1 MDDNCPDKVLTSHEQ
16 MKTQTSTEAPLST
29 RTQRKKPAAHGGFH
43 LKKLQR
49 LFRYWWF
56 WLLLVLLVAILIV
69 HTFLAIWVRDYVNR
83 KLSEIPGYRAHVAA
97 VTLHLWRGA
106 YQIHGLDI
114 KKTNGKVPVPFFAAP
129 LIDLSAQWRA
139 LIFER
144 AFVGNIEIHRPE
156 MNLVNSSSEETRQA
170 PVDEPWAQKV
180 KQLFPLK
187 INRFAV
193 HNGEIRYRDYS
204 HDPKVN
210 LWVDRVQ
217 MVATNLTNSKKL
229 SKNLI
234 ADIRIEGRPLGVGDA
249 RSQISLDPYA
259 AKPTFAFNLE
269 LRQMPLVK
277 LNDFSKAY
285 GHFTFDAGTLKVAM
299 EATAKNGAYR
309 GYIEPVFDHMSI
321 FNPAKE
327 DNALTAVWEAI
338 LEGITRI
345 VRNHPRDRFGTKV
358 PFSGT
363 FEKPNPEILT
373 TIFNAFRNAFIKAFE
388 GELPSGNKV
397 PKVEPEKKQ

>member
-1 MDDNCPDKVLTSHEQ
+1 M
-16 MKTQTSTEAPLST
+16 QTET
-29 RTQRKKPAAHGGFH
+29 RTGSSARRPHEKRRSGVGSGLAVFLTTVA
-43 LKKLQR
+43 R
-49 LFRYWWF
+49 RWWF
-56 WLLLVLLVAILIV
+56 WAVILVATIV
-69 HTFLAIWVRDYVNR
+69 VVVHVFLAIWVRDYVNR

-129 LIDLSAQWRA
+129 LIDLSVEWRA
-139 LIFER
+139 LLFER
-144 AFVGNIEIHRPE
+144 AFVGNIEIHRPQI
-156 MNLVNSSSEETRQA
+156 NLVNGATSETRQA
-170 PVDEPWAQKV
+170 PVDEPWAEKI

-193 HNGEIRYRDYS
+193 HGGEVRYRDFS
-204 HDPKVN
+204 HSPKVN
-210 LWVDRVQ
+210 LWVEDVQ
-217 MVATNLTNSKKL
+217 MVATNLTNTKKL
-229 SKNLI
+229 SKSLI
-234 ADIRIEGRPLGVGDA
+234 ADVRIEGRPLGVGDV

-269 LRQMPLVK
+269 LREMPLVK

-285 GHFTFDAGTLKVAM
+285 GHFTFDAGTLKIAM
-299 EATAKNGAYR
+299 EATSRNGAYR

-327 DNALTAVWEAI
+327 DNPLTAVWEAI
-338 LEGITRI
+338 LEGVTRI

-358 PFSGT
+358 PFAGT
-363 FEKPNPEILT
+363 FDHPNPEILT
-373 TIFNAFRNAFIKAFE
+373 TVFNAFRNAFVKAFE
-388 GELPSGNKV
+388 GELPTGKKL
-397 PKVEPEKKQ
+397 PKVEPDKKE